1 MHESPPGEPFSQVG
15 ANRQQCQTNKN
26 TMKHILIK
34 GLAALALLTFAV
46 GCASSL
52 QSKENLAVA
61 AGFKTITPTKPNQI
75 ARLKSLPADKVT
87 RVTHKGKTYYVL
99 PDVANNVAYVGG
111 PQQYQAY
118 QQLRLARKLSNQNLE
133 AAAMNQAAAEDN
145 SWGAWGGWGGWP
157 PMGWY

>member
-1 MHESPPGEPFSQVG
+1 MP
-15 ANRQQCQTNKN
+15 NQQN
-26 TMKHILIK
+26 TMKHILTK
-34 GLAALALLTFAV
+34 GLAAIALLTLAV
-46 GCASSL
+46 GCANSL

-111 PQQYQAY
+111 PKQYQAY
-118 QQLRLARKLSNQNLE
+118 QQLRLARKISNQNLE
-133 AAAMNQAAAEDN
+133 AAAMNEDAASEN
-145 SWGAWGGWGGWP
+145 WGGWGGWGGWP
-157 PMGWY
+157 PVGWY